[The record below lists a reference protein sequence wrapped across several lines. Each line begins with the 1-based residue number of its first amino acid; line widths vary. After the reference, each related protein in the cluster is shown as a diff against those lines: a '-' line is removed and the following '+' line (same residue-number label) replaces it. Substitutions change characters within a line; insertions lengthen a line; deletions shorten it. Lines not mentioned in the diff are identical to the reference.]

1 MYRRDF
7 IKNFTYF
14 SSSLCLNHLLN
25 KRVFAQEA
33 LKILTINNAKVTKT
47 WDEMSLMA
55 DIPISF
61 YEKKG
66 SATELIEIF
75 SNGNGIELYDALTD
89 NGGNQEDILSNKKL
103 IETIDITKIKNW
115 QNIIPEYKKNGKYSS
130 TIRNE
135 KGDIVGV
142 PYLSNTDSLAY
153 NKSKIGEDINTWE
166 ALFDSQFKGYASIQ
180 NSLGPTITITAI
192 YLKQTNKQ
200 DIKNPSNMTKN
211 EIKGV
216 CKFLI
221 NMKKRGQFKN
231 IWDNYNDAVKL
242 LANGEV
248 LVSSCWEP
256 IAISARTKGMDIKYG
271 VMKEGHLAWNNVWM
285 FTKGGQKR
293 GQEKNFYKLM
303 NLYLTPWFGFRL
315 LDKYGFTPQMIGL
328 KKYIK
333 ELKNINV
340 IKKQI
345 LNERLVN
352 KQKRMSIEGNSWQNL
367 YPKEILTYKD
377 WWQKFLAA

>member
-7 IKNFTYF
+7 IKNFTYLF
-14 SSSLCLNHLLN
+14 SSFCLNHLFN
-25 KRVFAQEA
+25 KSVFANEA
-33 LKILTINNAKVTKT
+33 LKILTLNIAKVTKT
-47 WDEMSLMA
+47 WDEMSIEA
-55 DIPISF
+55 DVPISF
-61 YEKKG
+61 YEKRG
-66 SATELIEIF
+66 SATDLIEIF
-75 SNGNGIELYDALTD
+75 SKGNGIDLYDAVSD
-89 NGGNQEDILSNKKL
+89 NGGNQEDVLSKKKL
-103 IETIDITKIKNW
+103 IETIDVTKIKNW
-115 QNIIPEYKKNGKYSS
+115 QNIITEYKKNGSFSS
-130 TIRNE
+130 SIRNE
-135 KGDIVGV
+135 EGDIVGI
-142 PYLSNTDSLAY
+142 PYSSNTDSLAY
-153 NKSKIGEDINTWE
+153 NKTKIGEDINTWG

-180 NSLGPTITITAI
+180 NSLGPTLTITAI

-216 CKFLI
+216 CEFLI
-221 NMKKRGQFKN
+221 NMKKRGQFKK
-231 IWDNYNDAVKL
+231 IWENYNDGVKL

-248 LVSSCWEP
+248 LVCSCWEP
-256 IAISARTKGMDIKYG
+256 IAISAQTKGMDIKYG

-285 FTKGGQKR
+285 FTKGGKKR

-303 NLYLTPWFGFRL
+303 NLYLSPWFGFRL
-315 LDKYGFTPQMIGL
+315 LDEYGFTPQMKGM
-328 KKYIK
+328 KKYIN

-345 LNERLVN
+345 LTKRLLD
-352 KQKRMSIEGNSWQNL
+352 KQKRMSIKGNSWQNL

>member
-7 IKNFTYF
+7 IKNFTFF
-14 SSSLCLNHLLN
+14 SSALFFSHLLN
-25 KRVFAQEA
+25 KRVFANEA
-33 LKILTINNAKVTKT
+33 LKILTINIAKVTKT
-47 WDEMSLMA
+47 WDDMSLKA
-55 DIPISF
+55 DVPISF
-61 YEKKG
+61 HEKKG

-75 SNGNGIELYDALTD
+75 SKGNGTDLYDAVTD
-89 NGGNQEDILSNKKL
+89 NGGNQEDILSKKNL
-103 IETIDITKIKNW
+103 IETLDISKIKNW
-115 QNIIPEYKKNGKYSS
+115 QKIIPEYKKNGKYSS

-135 KGDIVGV
+135 RGDIVGV

-200 DIKNPSNMTKN
+200 DIKNPSNMTKD

-216 CKFLI
+216 CEFLI
-221 NMKKRGQFKN
+221 NMKKRGQFKK
-231 IWDNYNDAVKL
+231 IWDNYNDGVRL
-242 LANGEV
+242 LANEEV

-256 IAISARTKGMDIKYG
+256 IAISAKTKGVDIKYG

-303 NLYLTPWFGFRL
+303 NLYLTPWFGLRL
-315 LDKYGFTPQMIGL
+315 LDKYGFTPQIIGM
-328 KKYIK
+328 KKYIND
-333 ELKNINV
+333 LKNLDT

-345 LNERLVN
+345 LNERLVD
-352 KQKRMSIEGNSWQNL
+352 KQKRMSIKGNSWQNL
-367 YPKEILTYKD
+367 YPNEIVNYQD